1 MKKVLVVLLALTL
14 VFAMTG
20 MGLAKPIKTTRTI
33 RTIPIGGGG
42 ETTLSHI
49 TQKARI
55 INEAYASSGPAVAV
69 GNVGVTIIK
78 DVDSSASSCSGC
90 ATNNAN
96 ITVTNTGIAGA
107 VSGDAN
113 ATNSGTNSIT
123 QSNTVTQSNT
133 NSSTLTGPGGPV
145 VIGEP

>member
-20 MGLAKPIKTTRTI
+20 IGLAKPAKRLSV
-33 RTIPIGGGG
+33 IPIGGGG
-42 ETTLSHI
+42 GTNLAEI

-55 INEAYASSGPAVAV
+55 INEAYAESGPAVAV
-69 GNVGVTIIK
+69 GNVGVTIIR
-78 DVDSSASSCSGC
+78 DVDSSANSCSGC

-96 ITVTNTGIAGA
+96 ITVTNAGEAAA

-113 ATNSGTNSIT
+113 ATNSGTNSIS
-123 QSNTVTQSNT
+123 QSSSVTQSNT
-133 NSSTLTGPGGPV
+133 NNETLGGPV
-145 VIGEP
+145 VTTLR